1 MNFTEY
7 LTKIREKSLS
17 FQEFSE
23 ESAKTEF
30 VLPFFAELGYDT
42 TDSKVFCQ
50 DYSYGRKIADFAI
63 LENETPLMVIF
74 MEQSGKISRF
84 NTQQVPENTVYMLT
98 NGIRYQMFLDR
109 KEKDPFFTFSLTENE
124 PDEYE
129 YLLPLLCYGTFQGK
143 ETAEDIMTMQYI
155 RKVQKI
161 LFAELISPSDELL
174 DFLEKKGGKIPD
186 SMREHMRSV
195 TASAIRDTLQQN
207 NISEY
212 YSTYQQVSAISA
224 QIQTASLCWLPD
236 CHCQEEDTH
245 DVLRVHIYTSA
256 NKKIGIV
263 KIKKSDFTMQFRDLS
278 KGAPTIHI
286 LESPEEF
293 TELIQKISS
302 ERGNEK

>member
-7 LTKIREKSLS
+7 LKKIREKSLS

-42 TDSKVFCQ
+42 TNSKVFCQ

-63 LENETPLMVIF
+63 LENENPLMVIF

-84 NTQQVPENTVYMLT
+84 NPQQVPENTVYMLT
-98 NGIRYQMFLDR
+98 NGIRYQMFFDK

-143 ETAEDIMTMQYI
+143 ATAEDIMTMQYI

-161 LFAELISPSDELL
+161 LFAELVSPSDELL

-212 YSTYQQVSAISA
+212 YSTYQEVSAISA
-224 QIQTASLCWLPD
+224 KIQTASLCWLPD

-245 DVLRVHIYTSA
+245 DVLKVHIYTSA

-286 LESPEEF
+286 LET
-293 TELIQKISS
+293 TEQFNEIIQKISS
-302 ERGNEK
+302 ERGNEE